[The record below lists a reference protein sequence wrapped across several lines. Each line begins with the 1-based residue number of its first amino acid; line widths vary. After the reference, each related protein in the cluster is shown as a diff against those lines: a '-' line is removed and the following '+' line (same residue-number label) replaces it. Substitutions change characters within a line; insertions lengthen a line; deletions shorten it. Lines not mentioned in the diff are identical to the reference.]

1 MISLLSLPIFSA
13 FLTSTFAAPLAPRA
27 DTGACSPRFDGNF
40 TTQLRLNHDPSLAWQ
55 WGGENPTE
63 TYPTNVYVAELG
75 DKVPNPAGA
84 TFNISQWYGSNRE
97 YRIGVG
103 KFDGVETCLSGRY
116 DQLSG
121 ADCASP
127 LSAWTIVCSSCYDN
141 EYQNGL
147 PEGPCYFE
155 STSVGTCASFTDRNE
170 AMNLTTCKPILSG
183 NPAAEYPQY
192 QSFIVSSINAV
203 QRPPGSDNEA

>member
-63 TYPTNVYVAELG
+63 TYPTNVYVVSTLSFPSVAFFASLTDLLLARQAELG

-97 YRIGVG
+97 YRIG
-103 KFDGVETCLSGRY
+103 
-116 DQLSG
+116 
-121 ADCASP
+121 
-127 LSAWTIVCSSCYDN
+127 
-141 EYQNGL
+141 
-147 PEGPCYFE
+147 
-155 STSVGTCASFTDRNE
+155 
-170 AMNLTTCKPILSG
+170 
-183 NPAAEYPQY
+183 
-192 QSFIVSSINAV
+192 
-203 QRPPGSDNEA
+203 